1 VDNTLRISEAGT
13 RVSLPAIRPTC
24 EPGHRI
30 QMLAR
35 IGLTYFALEIPVW
48 YRNP

>member
-1 VDNTLRISEAGT
+1 VDNTVRISEAGT
-13 RVSLPAIRPTC
+13 RISRPTIRPTR

-30 QMLAR
+30 QLLAR
-35 IGLTYFALEIPVW
+35 IGLNHFALEIPVW